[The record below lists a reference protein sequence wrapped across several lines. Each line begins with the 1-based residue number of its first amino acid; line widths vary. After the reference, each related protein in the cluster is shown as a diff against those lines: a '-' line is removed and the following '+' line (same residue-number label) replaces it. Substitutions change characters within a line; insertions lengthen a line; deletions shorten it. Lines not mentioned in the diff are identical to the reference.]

1 MQVDTWRRFV
11 NGDKEILTSLPDKIA
26 SSWRK
31 CYNEQVDPYLV
42 KPKTVLTENELK
54 SCQRQHQILIH
65 LVKNESKH
73 FKGIMHIKQPIF
85 ILTDENGT
93 ILWREG
99 NYQARS
105 YANEIYFNVGSRW
118 SELDVGTNAIGMAL
132 ENKQA
137 EFMSLDDHYA
147 IASRRWSCAAAP
159 IFDSNQDLIGIL
171 DISTYNNNSVQEA
184 MLFLTTI
191 TQRISNAYIREEL
204 NQKMALLQYAGKNL
218 DHEILCDLH
227 KRIVYVPDEY
237 QDYFEMNQ
245 EIQGQLPRD
254 LLYEEREIIFNNAL
268 VGYRYKLYK
277 KLSEENEF
285 HYVGVP
291 SSNTAYQQFSKKV
304 QKLAQSKVPVH
315 VYGESGSGKE
325 VIAKTL
331 HMNSPYR
338 QGPLITVN
346 CGSISDTLLESE
358 LFGYAPGAFTGANQE
373 GHVGKILQANGGT
386 LFLDEIDSM
395 PWKMQTALL
404 RVLEE
409 KQVVPLNGQPQPV
422 DFRLVSASNQDLRKR
437 VLAKE
442 FREDLFYRI
451 YVGKLSIPPLRERL
465 EDLLPLVD
473 RFCEKRQ
480 WQIAWKERLLQIA
493 RTYHWPG
500 NIREFNN
507 FLERL
512 YIFYA
517 EEEPTNEQILEL
529 ITLGTLSEKETKA
542 QESIE
547 NQEREEILKALKSQ
561 HYHVTNAAKSLGISR
576 ATLYRKIKEYHIEY

>member
-11 NGDKEILTSLPDKIA
+11 NGDREILTTLPDKIA
-26 SSWRK
+26 SSWQK

-42 KPKTVLTENELK
+42 KPRTVLTENELK

-73 FKGIMHIKQPIF
+73 FKEMMHIKQPIF

-99 NYQARS
+99 NYQAKS

-118 SELDVGTNAIGMAL
+118 SELDVGTNAIGMAI

-184 MLFLTTI
+184 MFFLTTM

-218 DHEILCDLH
+218 ANEIICDLH
-227 KRIVYVPDEY
+227 KRVVYVPDEY
-237 QDYFEMNQ
+237 QEYFEMNQ
-245 EIQGQLPRD
+245 DIYAQLSKD
-254 LLYEEREIIFNNAL
+254 LLYEEKEILFKNEL
-268 VGYRYKLYK
+268 VGYRYKLYRK
-277 KLSEENEF
+277 IESEQEF

-291 SSNTAYQQFSKKV
+291 SQNQKYQQFLNKV
-304 QKLAQSKVPVH
+304 YKMAQSTVPVH

-346 CGSISDTLLESE
+346 CGSISDSLLESE

-373 GHVGKILQANGGT
+373 GHIGKILQANGGT

-422 DFRLVSASNQDLRKR
+422 DFRLVSASNQDLRQR
-437 VLAKE
+437 VLSKE

-465 EDLLPLVD
+465 EDLSPLVD
-473 RFCEKRQ
+473 RFCEQRQ
-480 WQIAWKERLLQIA
+480 WHLTWKEQLLQTA
-493 RTYHWPG
+493 YMYHWPG

-517 EEEPTNEQILEL
+517 EEEPTKEQILEL
-529 ITLGTLSEKETKA
+529 ITLGQISD
-542 QESIE
+542 E
-547 NQEREEILKALKSQ
+547 NQDIEEEENKERQEIMAALKEQ

-576 ATLYRKIKEYHIEY
+576 ATLYRKIKEYNIEY

>member
-73 FKGIMHIKQPIF
+73 FKEIMHIKQPIF

-118 SELDVGTNAIGMAL
+118 SELDVGTNAIGMVL
-132 ENKQA
+132 DNKQA

-204 NQKMALLQYAGKNL
+204 NQKMTLLQYAGKNL

-254 LLYEEREIIFNNAL
+254 LLYEEREVIFNNEL

-277 KLSEENEF
+277 KLSSEDEF

-291 SSNTAYQQFSKKV
+291 SKNMAYQQFLKKV
-304 QKLAQSKVPVH
+304 QKLAKSKVPVH

-409 KQVVPLNGQPQPV
+409 KQVIPLNGQPQPV

-465 EDLLPLVD
+465 EDLLPLVE

-480 WQIAWKERLLQIA
+480 WQITWKEQLLQMA

-529 ITLGTLSEKETKA
+529 ITLGRLSEKEMRP
-542 QESIE
+542 QESIVNE
-547 NQEREEILKALKSQ
+547 EREEILKALKSQ

>member
-11 NGDKEILTSLPDKIA
+11 NGDREILTTLPDKIA
-26 SSWRK
+26 SSWQK

-42 KPKTVLTENELK
+42 KPRTVLTKNELK

-73 FKGIMHIKQPIF
+73 FKDMMHIKQPIF
-85 ILTDENGT
+85 ILTDEKGT

-99 NYQARS
+99 NYQAKS

-118 SELDVGTNAIGMAL
+118 SELDVGTNAIGMAI

-137 EFMSLDDHYA
+137 EFMSLDNHYA

-184 MLFLTTI
+184 MFFLTTM

-218 DHEILCDLH
+218 ANEILCDLH
-227 KRIVYVPDEY
+227 KRVVYVPDEY
-237 QDYFEMNQ
+237 QEYFEMNQ
-245 EIQGQLPRD
+245 DICAQLSKD
-254 LLYEEREIIFNNAL
+254 LLYEEKEILFKNEL
-268 VGYRYKLYK
+268 VGYRYKLYRK
-277 KLSEENEF
+277 IESEQEF

-291 SSNTAYQQFSKKV
+291 SQNQKYQQFLNKV
-304 QKLAQSKVPVH
+304 YKMAQSTVPVH

-346 CGSISDTLLESE
+346 CGSISDSLLESE

-373 GHVGKILQANGGT
+373 GHIGKILQANGGT

-422 DFRLVSASNQDLRKR
+422 DFRLVSASNQDLRQR
-437 VLAKE
+437 VLSKE

-465 EDLLPLVD
+465 EDLSPLVD
-473 RFCEKRQ
+473 RFCEQRQ
-480 WQIAWKERLLQIA
+480 WHLTWKEQLLQTA
-493 RTYHWPG
+493 YMYHWPG

-517 EEEPTNEQILEL
+517 EEEPTKEQILEL
-529 ITLGTLSEKETKA
+529 ITLGQISDEKRDIEEEENKER
-542 QESIE
+542 QEIMA
-547 NQEREEILKALKSQ
+547 ALKEQ

-576 ATLYRKIKEYHIEY
+576 ATLYRKIKEYNIEY

>member
-11 NGDKEILTSLPDKIA
+11 NGDKEILTYLPDKIA
-26 SSWRK
+26 ASWRK

-42 KPKTVLTENELK
+42 KPRTVLTENELK

-73 FKGIMHIKQPIF
+73 FKEIMHIRQPIF
-85 ILTDENGT
+85 ILTDEKGT

-99 NYQARS
+99 NYQAKS

-118 SELDVGTNAIGMAL
+118 SELDVGTNAIGMVL

-171 DISTYNNNSVQEA
+171 DISAYNNNSVQEA

-204 NQKMALLQYAGKNL
+204 NQKMTLLQYAGKNL

-254 LLYEEREIIFNNAL
+254 LLYEEREVIFNNEL

-277 KLSEENEF
+277 KLSSKDEF

-291 SSNTAYQQFSKKV
+291 SKNMAYQQFLKKV
-304 QKLAQSKVPVH
+304 QKLAKSKVPVH

-409 KQVVPLNGQPQPV
+409 KQVIPLNGQPQPV

-465 EDLLPLVD
+465 EDLLPLVE

-480 WQIAWKERLLQIA
+480 WQITWKEQLLQMA

-529 ITLGTLSEKETKA
+529 ITLGRLSEKEMRP
-542 QESIE
+542 QESIVNE
-547 NQEREEILKALKSQ
+547 EREEILKALKSQ

>member
-11 NGDKEILTSLPDKIA
+11 NGDKEILTYLPDKIA
-26 SSWRK
+26 ASWRK

-42 KPKTVLTENELK
+42 KPRTVLTENELK

-73 FKGIMHIKQPIF
+73 FKEIMHIKQPIF
-85 ILTDENGT
+85 ILTDEKGT

-99 NYQARS
+99 NYQAKS

-118 SELDVGTNAIGMAL
+118 SELDVGTNAIGMVL

-171 DISTYNNNSVQEA
+171 DISAYNNNSVQEA

-204 NQKMALLQYAGKNL
+204 NQKMTLLQYAGKNL

-254 LLYEEREIIFNNAL
+254 LLYEEREVIFNNEL

-277 KLSEENEF
+277 KLSSEDEF

-291 SSNTAYQQFSKKV
+291 SKNMAYQQFLKKV
-304 QKLAQSKVPVH
+304 QKLAKSKVPVH

-409 KQVVPLNGQPQPV
+409 KQVIPLNGQPQPV

-465 EDLLPLVD
+465 EDLLPLVE

-480 WQIAWKERLLQIA
+480 WQITWKEQLLQMA

-529 ITLGTLSEKETKA
+529 ITLGRLSEKEMRP
-542 QESIE
+542 QESIVNE
-547 NQEREEILKALKSQ
+547 EREEILKALKSQ

>member
-11 NGDKEILTSLPDKIA
+11 NGDREILTTLPDKIA
-26 SSWRK
+26 SSWKK

-42 KPKTVLTENELK
+42 KPRTVLTENELK

-73 FKGIMHIKQPIF
+73 FKEMMHIKQPIF
-85 ILTDENGT
+85 ILTDEKGT

-99 NYQARS
+99 NYQAKS

-118 SELDVGTNAIGMAL
+118 SELDVGTNAIGMAI

-137 EFMSLDDHYA
+137 EFMSLDNHYA

-171 DISTYNNNSVQEA
+171 DISTYNNSVQEA
-184 MLFLTTI
+184 MFFLTTM

-218 DHEILCDLH
+218 ANEILCDLH
-227 KRIVYVPDEY
+227 KRVVYVPDEY
-237 QDYFEMNQ
+237 QEYFEMNQ
-245 EIQGQLPRD
+245 DIYAQLSKD
-254 LLYEEREIIFNNAL
+254 LLYEEKEILFKNEL
-268 VGYRYKLYK
+268 VGYRYKLYRK
-277 KLSEENEF
+277 IESEQEF

-291 SSNTAYQQFSKKV
+291 SQNQKYQQFLNKV
-304 QKLAQSKVPVH
+304 YKMAQSTVPVH

-346 CGSISDTLLESE
+346 CGSISDSLLESE

-373 GHVGKILQANGGT
+373 GHIGKILQANGGT

-422 DFRLVSASNQDLRKR
+422 DFRLVSASNQDLRQR
-437 VLAKE
+437 VLSKE

-465 EDLLPLVD
+465 EDLSPLVD
-473 RFCEKRQ
+473 RFCEQRQ
-480 WQIAWKERLLQIA
+480 WHLTWKEQLLQTA
-493 RTYHWPG
+493 YMYHWPG

-517 EEEPTNEQILEL
+517 EEEPTKEQIFEL
-529 ITLGTLSEKETKA
+529 ITLGQISDEKQDIEEEENKER
-542 QESIE
+542 QEIMA
-547 NQEREEILKALKSQ
+547 ALKEQ

-576 ATLYRKIKEYHIEY
+576 ATLYRKIKEYNIEY

>member
-1 MQVDTWRRFV
+1 M
-11 NGDKEILTSLPDKIA
+11 
-26 SSWRK
+26 
-31 CYNEQVDPYLV
+31 
-42 KPKTVLTENELK
+42 
-54 SCQRQHQILIH
+54 
-65 LVKNESKH
+65 
-73 FKGIMHIKQPIF
+73 
-85 ILTDENGT
+85 
-93 ILWREG
+93 
-99 NYQARS
+99 
-105 YANEIYFNVGSRW
+105 
-118 SELDVGTNAIGMAL
+118 
-132 ENKQA
+132 
-137 EFMSLDDHYA
+137 
-147 IASRRWSCAAAP
+147 
-159 IFDSNQDLIGIL
+159 
-171 DISTYNNNSVQEA
+171 
-184 MLFLTTI
+184 
-191 TQRISNAYIREEL
+191 
-204 NQKMALLQYAGKNL
+204 
-218 DHEILCDLH
+218 
-227 KRIVYVPDEY
+227 
-237 QDYFEMNQ
+237 
-245 EIQGQLPRD
+245 
-254 LLYEEREIIFNNAL
+254 
-268 VGYRYKLYK
+268 
-277 KLSEENEF
+277 
-285 HYVGVP
+285 
-291 SSNTAYQQFSKKV
+291 
-304 QKLAQSKVPVH
+304 
-315 VYGESGSGKE
+315 
-325 VIAKTL
+325 
-331 HMNSPYR
+331 
-338 QGPLITVN
+338 
-346 CGSISDTLLESE
+346 LESE

-512 YIFYA
+512 YIFYV

-529 ITLGTLSEKETKA
+529 ITLGILSEKETKP

>member
-1 MQVDTWRRFV
+1 M
-11 NGDKEILTSLPDKIA
+11 
-26 SSWRK
+26 
-31 CYNEQVDPYLV
+31 V
-42 KPKTVLTENELK
+42 KPRTVLTENELK

-73 FKGIMHIKQPIF
+73 FKEMMHIKQPIF
-85 ILTDENGT
+85 ILTDEKGT

-99 NYQARS
+99 NYQAKS

-118 SELDVGTNAIGMAL
+118 SELDVGTNAIGMAI

-137 EFMSLDDHYA
+137 EFMSLDNHYA

-184 MLFLTTI
+184 MFFLTTM

-218 DHEILCDLH
+218 ANEILCDLH
-227 KRIVYVPDEY
+227 KRVVYVPDEY
-237 QDYFEMNQ
+237 QEYFEMNQ
-245 EIQGQLPRD
+245 DIYAQLSKD
-254 LLYEEREIIFNNAL
+254 LLYEEKEILFKNEL
-268 VGYRYKLYK
+268 VGYRYKLYRK
-277 KLSEENEF
+277 IESEQEF

-291 SSNTAYQQFSKKV
+291 SQNQKYQQFLNKV
-304 QKLAQSKVPVH
+304 YKMAQSTVPVH

-346 CGSISDTLLESE
+346 CGSISDSLLESE

-373 GHVGKILQANGGT
+373 GHIGKILQANGGT

-422 DFRLVSASNQDLRKR
+422 DFRLVSASNQDLRQR
-437 VLAKE
+437 VLSKE

-465 EDLLPLVD
+465 EDLSPLVD
-473 RFCEKRQ
+473 RFCEQRQ
-480 WQIAWKERLLQIA
+480 WHLTWKEQLLQTA
-493 RTYHWPG
+493 YMYHWPG

-517 EEEPTNEQILEL
+517 EEEPTKEQIFEL
-529 ITLGTLSEKETKA
+529 ITLGQISDEKQDIEEEENKER
-542 QESIE
+542 QEIMA
-547 NQEREEILKALKSQ
+547 ALKEQ

-576 ATLYRKIKEYHIEY
+576 ATLYRKIKEYNIEY

>member
-11 NGDKEILTSLPDKIA
+11 NGDKEILTYLPDKIA
-26 SSWRK
+26 ASWRK

-42 KPKTVLTENELK
+42 KPRTVLTENELK

-73 FKGIMHIKQPIF
+73 FKEIMHIKQPIF
-85 ILTDENGT
+85 ILTDEKGT

-99 NYQARS
+99 NYQAKS

-118 SELDVGTNAIGMAL
+118 SELDVGTNAIGMVL

-171 DISTYNNNSVQEA
+171 DISAYNNNSVQEA

-204 NQKMALLQYAGKNL
+204 NQKMTLLQYAGKNL

-254 LLYEEREIIFNNAL
+254 LLYEEREVIFNNEL
-268 VGYRYKLYK
+268 VGYRYKLYE
-277 KLSEENEF
+277 KLSSEDGF

-291 SSNTAYQQFSKKV
+291 SKNMAYQQFLKKV
-304 QKLAQSKVPVH
+304 QKLAKSKVPVH

-409 KQVVPLNGQPQPV
+409 KQVIPLNGQPQPV

-465 EDLLPLVD
+465 EDLLPLVE

-480 WQIAWKERLLQIA
+480 WQITWKEQLLQMA

-529 ITLGTLSEKETKA
+529 ITLGRLSEKEMRP
-542 QESIE
+542 QESIVNE
-547 NQEREEILKALKSQ
+547 EREEILKALKSQ

>member
-11 NGDKEILTSLPDKIA
+11 NGDKEILTYLPDKIA
-26 SSWRK
+26 ASWRK

-42 KPKTVLTENELK
+42 KPRTVLTENELK

-73 FKGIMHIKQPIF
+73 FKEIMHIKQPIF
-85 ILTDENGT
+85 ILTDEKGT

-99 NYQARS
+99 NYQAKS

-118 SELDVGTNAIGMAL
+118 SELDVGTNAIGMVL

-171 DISTYNNNSVQEA
+171 DISAYNNNSVQEA

-204 NQKMALLQYAGKNL
+204 NQKMTLLQYAGKNL

-254 LLYEEREIIFNNAL
+254 LLYEEREVIFNNEL

-277 KLSEENEF
+277 KLSSEDEF

-291 SSNTAYQQFSKKV
+291 SKNMAYQQFLKKV
-304 QKLAQSKVPVH
+304 QKLAKSKVPVH

-409 KQVVPLNGQPQPV
+409 KQVIPLNGQPQPV

-437 VLAKE
+437 VLTKE

-465 EDLLPLVD
+465 EDLLPLVE

-480 WQIAWKERLLQIA
+480 WQITWKEQLLQMA

-529 ITLGTLSEKETKA
+529 ITLGRLSEKEMRP
-542 QESIE
+542 QESIVNE
-547 NQEREEILKALKSQ
+547 EREEILKALKSQ